1 MTEPSD
7 GRRMTRLDATA
18 LALVRSVAFGTGSDG
33 WLRSASAGGDG
44 TVRLWEVAR
53 GLPAGRPAR
62 GTHRLGTVGGV
73 RQERRRSAAAG
84 VGWHSAAAPLKECN
98 G

>member
-1 MTEPSD
+1 MTELSD

-18 LALVRSVAFGTGSDG
+18 PALVRSVALGTGSDG
-33 WLRSASAGGDG
+33 RLLLASAGGDG

-53 GLPAGRPAR
+53 GLPLGDPLIGHTGPVWSVAFGNDPTAGCCWPPR
-62 GTHRLGTVGGV
+62 
-73 RQERRRSAAAG
+73 
-84 VGWHSAAAPLKECN
+84 API